1 MKITTWQRERL
12 FNNSLGVKSNAIN
25 YQFWSPTTAM
35 KTRAEKSIFFL
46 FLYKRD
52 ISDD

>member
-25 YQFWSPTTAM
+25 YQFWSPTAM